1 MPKLLDR
8 ILRTLGTGSAFL
20 LFFFYG
26 TFQAWVVLPL
36 ARLFATVRGVSLA
49 EKRRMCRRIVGRSW
63 VFFHDYMR
71 WLNLIDYNPREVE
84 AKLPDGPF
92 VMVANHPTLID
103 VTALVSFHSD
113 ISIVAKT
120 SMFNSQ
126 LLGPLLRSCWHI
138 DGGDGGLFS
147 GARVMTQGLERL
159 AAGIPVVIFPEGTR
173 SPERGLGTFR
183 QGAYE
188 MAVRANVPIVEAI
201 ITCDPPTLMR
211 GQAWYEIPPHTTRM
225 RVSVM
230 SVLTPPYSQQPKQL
244 MQDAQ
249 RRYRSHLEAIG
260 QIDPVAKSQPTLT
273 PATQQVA

>member
-1 MPKLLDR
+1 MLLDR

-26 TFQAWVVLPL
+26 SFQAWVVLPL
-36 ARLFATVRGVSLA
+36 ARLFATLRGVPLA
-49 EKRRMCRRIVGRSW
+49 EKNRMCRRIVGRSW

-71 WLNLIDYNPREVE
+71 WLHLIDYNPREVGT
-84 AKLPDGPF
+84 KLPDGPF

-120 SMFNSQ
+120 TMFNSR
-126 LLGPLLRSCWHI
+126 LLGPLLRSCDHI

-147 GARVMTQGLERL
+147 GATVMTQGLARL
-159 AAGIPVVIFPEGTR
+159 AAGISVVIFPEGTR

-188 MAVRANVPIVEAI
+188 MAVRAGVPLVEAV

-211 GQAWYEIPPHTTRM
+211 GQAWYEIPPRTSRL

-230 SVLTPPYSQQPKQL
+230 SVLTPPYSLAPKDL

-260 QIDPVAKSQPTLT
+260 QIDPPAAREPTT
-273 PATQQVA
+273 PAHQQVA